1 MSRLLPSQLN
11 RVSVNKTEQV
21 MEPQEPKL
29 HVVRFNPLLTYND
42 NNGNTPLVFTPYMDA
57 YNNILEE
64 QGLPPIS
71 FKTGSTFTLDR
82 TKQSKDLDL
91 YNNIG
96 DFVSSTLNTVGDYK
110 SSVPETRKE
119 QLTDTW
125 TDFFY
130 GLIKE
135 TQKQTNGLNTT
146 DRTNKGI
153 KLLANQYMK
162 GSVPMIRETASEQA
176 NAFQNSKYPG
186 ITPGFSY
193 LGSALLGGVS
203 INTPDLLDFMEGD
216 VTMDMAK
223 RIRANADAAM
233 DAQGFGTMSYEDL
246 VNDKNKSISFTRV
259 MATVLNDALISAPQQ
274 IPSALSSIGGFA
286 LSKFP
291 LAGLVSSGVG
301 LGAGY
306 LQESGN
312 MVLGLEE
319 EYHKRRT
326 RAKNLKR
333 TLLDPN
339 HPDYN
344 PSLFANTFTVN
355 LQNGKYKTMDEMT
368 DEDIRKASESIAR
381 QYGLFSTG
389 LEMLNTAGDIA
400 LGRYASG
407 LKSITGKNPKAV
419 IKTFFKKFVK
429 SPYTQAFGLEAS
441 TEASQELMSEIIQ
454 QTYVPEYDMS
464 PAQIFESGVIGGL
477 YGLAFTGGGRFV
489 QKMRRNKKNELSLS
503 EVQLSSAN
511 KEPKEKM
518 ESTPYDADIIVGIVT
533 GNVNAIEDIAK
544 YHGVSV
550 EEVAQRETELGSYQ
564 PQLFDNINFAKDI
577 IKKDESILEKY
588 PEWENPFPPIKKVAD
603 DIGDIPGVDGEPIQ
617 EPDVGDGLPEAG
629 IFEPDNI
636 DDVEA
641 GLGLDLLDGNQ
652 EMSVELQQVRAYEAR
667 IKALEETDDPNIIAS
682 NQKRNEIADLKNKR
696 DALLSE
702 ISRDKVKNKTA
713 NKIKEKQQIVSDSP
727 VVGEKVI
734 IRTPAL
740 QGTTGEIIGTLE
752 SQGRNNIVVVK
763 TQKGLKKIKIDNVE
777 FKTPREPLTNFQ
789 KSMKGFK
796 RGSAVKQ
803 KTPQGIQQKI
813 DNIKKQYIVKGKE
826 NTKMY
831 KTAVAEIAK
840 LEKQLGKEPSIQT
853 KENTPIDTPKQ
864 AKEKIKK
871 GKDYLFKNLVSNLKE
886 ALDLD
891 PYDFSDRLASV
902 DNRTIAKLIVGES
915 MFKAKPNKE
924 QSILFKKF
932 GIQLDLLKEAKK
944 IAINEESDKIV
955 KEFTRAEL
963 ASEKFLEESYENF
976 FKEFNKQAEIFTD
989 GTIEKYIK
997 ENFEFAGMSLK
1008 DVQKQYSGKEKIA
1021 KSMWESHNE
1030 GYKKFKKD
1038 PISYIKNKIKN
1049 DKRVLKDFSNNKPS
1063 DIAKLLGVDYY
1074 KKSLQNN
1081 TDALNAL
1088 IIKQREEF
1096 NKELNKDIESRRK
1109 KKPVTDEDLEAQHE
1123 NGEEPFIP
1131 DEDFDPEKVESSQ
1144 PTMADLKKQREAR
1157 KARKTKDKAEVV
1169 QDENIP
1175 PDYVDGVFDGTNE
1188 IEDEVDNII
1197 PEQDAQDNALGM
1209 VGKHI
1214 DEIFGDLENDIQD
1227 GSENIEALENVDF
1240 DDSNE
1245 GQPGIILTGAKKR
1258 RFDARMEQNWKAVKN
1273 KFGLTESMFNSWTD
1287 QMDKYMENTPFSEAW
1302 RLWSEA
1308 RKNSGFFKKAIRK
1321 LEDRIK
1327 VGIGD
1332 KFLESGVLDDEFAE
1346 TMINAFEYTRENI
1359 GNMEGI
1365 LEVEDMNVKDYSK
1378 IAREFFVRFNFKGVD
1393 VEKMQQIYD
1402 LATSISEE
1410 TGNVIDFDDFVEA
1423 LSTQEMGLESQEGYS
1438 LQELI
1443 QLVPEAKRGLRVFY
1457 NSVHPMNRATKNR
1470 GVEGEVVEW
1479 EVIMHYASLSLK
1491 TVKNKY
1497 GKVINKLRG
1506 FQATQRKGY
1515 GNKTRPDVGLKM
1527 FYTRFIED
1535 SMFSVLKGKD
1545 IFMRDVKTKLY
1556 GFLNTTQVWNLYRDA
1571 LIANGLVPI
1580 ASRGE
1585 DSKLIFAS
1593 VTDAARKHA
1602 KNIKGFIQKEVT
1614 PFRKLRETAPE
1625 KYAMLNE
1632 MYKNIMSVDNLSEK
1646 ERAFL
1651 QYVFNN
1657 DYNAYREHF
1666 ITKHLAMKDLFGS
1679 EYVFMKP
1686 EVLMKRIKIPF
1697 TPVHTSPTLPDRQ
1710 VVIFNSEGATI
1721 TYEDDSTV
1729 GMDVVSDRDGDRR
1742 LPKSRVVK
1750 LVQNIDGT
1758 GQYIGDGTTITS
1770 ESVFAEEY
1778 PEHFGTHPN
1787 AKRAKTVQYYKEG
1800 DDVLMAK
1807 HQEMTFDLPYGERAT
1822 IKDGKGMVVA
1832 YIMRDPNTGYV
1843 EIYNENGE
1851 QVHHL
1856 MSDDEAKIHNGK
1868 FADYN
1873 TTHSMPGKSIGM
1885 IQLQVKDKQKNLS
1898 SFSSQLSYYIDD
1910 QNFQNVIM
1918 NMFDTMD
1925 DGAHSPKNIG
1935 NRILEL
1941 AQSGKKI
1948 NQIIQEAAIRF
1959 YDVVPQNVEELGSL
1973 GVGRHP
1979 SILNYVKEILKNK
1992 MLKPLADFK
2001 MKGTH
2006 IDFRADY
2013 TGTVKRDEMVIG
2025 ANNGLIN
2032 QILDKAGRPK
2042 GLNTAQKRIQFA
2054 NEWLKSNDF
2063 WSMAVR
2069 HPVASSKGFGLYKI
2083 KNIDPQL
2090 GDSFKIHPREVKER
2104 FEGDHD
2110 HDTAHILWLDDKL
2123 YNALKKVYKPTK
2135 GLGLNK
2141 FDKDDSNN
2149 SILNFTG
2156 TLDMIRN
2163 MTFGETAISEVV
2175 NTTRYSGALN
2185 NMFGKDGFMMF
2196 EHAGKV
2202 MKVKP
2207 RPLTMKVRDAEISVN
2222 GKKGYEGT
2230 VEELLSLYLQASV
2243 DHPKVLLLRKWK
2255 YSMSKIR
2262 DLLFYDPANPN
2273 KPLPQEVSRYLSQH
2287 FIKKILSINSIIDN
2301 QVHNNNQSAKF
2312 DILVDK
2318 SIEYN
2323 NFVED
2328 RIGYLDAHFSQVDAE
2343 IEAMIQKGLMK
2354 RDAKLDVLYITS
2366 RFAKGSDKPT
2376 SLQEKISVSIAEV
2389 VNRMPGHIQRFF
2401 NIDPDLSKV
2410 VHTNAVR
2417 NLFNKGTI
2425 LDLLEQFGEPK
2436 YNKAKIYANQLGRNL
2451 EALFEKRRITGEKG
2465 ESLSF
2470 LNKMTAKSWDYSED
2484 FIKFYNEESKK
2495 FAQLDE
2501 ATQIL
2506 ATVEF
2511 LRGTIQG
2518 DRVAIRQD
2526 LRTLPPVKTREADG
2540 SFKSTLHPD
2549 IIEAYFGEYNSI
2561 LDNTY
2566 NDVSFLNSIRSSK
2579 MVTSAQMK
2587 KELGCG

>member
-21 MEPQEPKL
+21 MEPQEPQL

-57 YNNILEE
+57 YNNILAE
-64 QGLPPIS
+64 QGLPSIS

-110 SSVPETRKE
+110 TSVPETRKE

-162 GSVPMIRETASEQA
+162 GSVPMIRESASEQA

-193 LGSALLGGVS
+193 LGSALLSGVS
-203 INTPDLLDFMEGD
+203 INTPDFLDFMEGD

-233 DAQGFGTMSYEDL
+233 EAQGFGTMSYEDL

-291 LAGLVSSGVG
+291 LGGLISSGVG

-518 ESTPYDADIIVGIVT
+518 ESTPYDADIVVGIVT
-533 GNVNAIEDIAK
+533 GNINAIEDIAK

-577 IKKDESILEKY
+577 IKKDASILERY

-603 DIGDIPGVDGEPIQ
+603 DIGDIPGIDGEPIQ
-617 EPDVGDGLPEAG
+617 EPDVGDGMPEAG

-636 DDVEA
+636 DEVEA

-727 VVGEKVI
+727 VIGEKVI

-831 KTAVAEIAK
+831 KTAVVEIAK

-871 GKDYLFKNLVSNLKE
+871 DKDYLFFKIVSNLKE
-886 ALDLD
+886 ALDID
-891 PYDFSDRLASV
+891 AYEFADRLENVKSE
-902 DNRTIAKLIVGES
+902 TIAKLIASEES
-915 MFKAKPNKE
+915 QKAKPDKAK
-924 QSILFKKF
+924 SIMLKKF
-932 GIQLDLLKEAKK
+932 GIHLSLLNDKKQTAIKE
-944 IAINEESDKIV
+944 EYDKII
-955 KEFTRAEL
+955 KESTKTKL
-963 ASEKFLEESYENF
+963 GSKKTLEESYKNF
-976 FKEFNKQAEIFTD
+976 FKEFNKKAEV
-989 GTIEKYIK
+989 Y
-997 ENFEFAGMSLK
+997 
-1008 DVQKQYSGKEKIA
+1008 
-1021 KSMWESHNE
+1021 
-1030 GYKKFKKD
+1030 
-1038 PISYIKNKIKN
+1038 
-1049 DKRVLKDFSNNKPS
+1049 
-1063 DIAKLLGVDYY
+1063 
-1074 KKSLQNN
+1074 
-1081 TDALNAL
+1081 
-1088 IIKQREEF
+1088 EEF
-1096 NKELNKDIESRRK
+1096 GKELNKDIESRRE
-1109 KKPVTDEDLEAQHE
+1109 KKPVTDEDLEAQYE

-1131 DEDFDPEKVESSQ
+1131 NEDFDPEKVESSQ

-1214 DEIFGDLENDIQD
+1214 DEIFGDLESDIQD

-1593 VTDAARKHA
+1593 VTDVARKHA
-1602 KNIKGFIQKEVT
+1602 QNIKGFIQKEVT
-1614 PFRKLRETAPE
+1614 PFRKLKETAPE

-1710 VVIFNSEGATI
+1710 VVIFNSEGATL

-1742 LPKSRVVK
+1742 LPKSRIVK

-1822 IKDGKGMVVA
+1822 LKDGKGMVVA

-1948 NQIIQEAAIRF
+1948 NQIIEEAAIRF

-2123 YNALKKVYKPTK
+2123 YNALKKVHKPTK

-2196 EHAGKV
+2196 QHFDEV
-2202 MKVKP
+2202 IKVKP
-2207 RPLTMKVRDAEISVN
+2207 RPLTMKVKDPEISVN

-2262 DLLFYDPANPN
+2262 NLLFYDPANPN
-2273 KPLPQEVSRYLSQH
+2273 KPLPQELSRYLGQH
-2287 FIKKILSINSIIDN
+2287 FINKVLNINSIIDN

-2354 RDAKLDVLYITS
+2354 RDAKLDVLYVTS

-2417 NLFNKGTI
+2417 NLFNKGII

-2518 DRVAIRQD
+2518 DKVAIRQD